1 MITLN
6 KRFKT
11 PVRKIFPRFIACR
24 RLRIQGRCR
33 KLLRLCWP
41 LQVFFFLR
49 HKSPSGAFSACARY
63 KSMLHKLDQRS
74 KPEHRAQSTWLPETR
89 WAKGSVFGQ
98 EKMTNKRLSSVRDW
112 QIFWVNLIKKCS
124 RTSENSTEFE
134 QISVSDQ
141 LKSLVEDTWNAY
153 RLLAWL

>member
-41 LQVFFFLR
+41 LQFFFFLC
-49 HKSPSGAFSACARY
+49 HKSPSGAFSACAIY
-63 KSMLHKLDQRS
+63 KSMLPKLRS
-74 KPEHRAQSTWLPETR
+74 AFQTRAQSTWLPETR

-141 LKSLVEDTWNAY
+141 LKSLVEDTRNAY